1 MSTNFKPESDYR
13 LIHATAQDTL
23 DFTGD
28 AFQRGSKMVID
39 ATGYGHA
46 PDMQTDNALQVDPRS
61 ISDDVI
67 DHRIVKGRI
76 VVIKLRRECNDP
88 KAVLAQLVKHPGL
101 ASAKIV
107 VAVSDDIDIHDSVSL
122 IWGIFTRFDC
132 AMDTMF
138 ANQRF
143 AGLVPV
149 YEGVMGIDATWKRGY
164 PEPLRMDPD
173 IVRRVDDR
181 WQQYWK

>member
-1 MSTNFKPESDYR
+1 MLVSSDVDPSDPCAVASAVSTNFKPESDYR

-61 ISDDVI
+61 ISDDIV

-76 VVIKLRRECNDP
+76 VAIKLRRECNDP

-107 VAVSDDIDIHDSVSL
+107 VAVS
-122 IWGIFTRFDC
+122 G
-132 AMDTMF
+132 
-138 ANQRF
+138 
-143 AGLVPV
+143 
-149 YEGVMGIDATWKRGY
+149 
-164 PEPLRMDPD
+164 
-173 IVRRVDDR
+173 
-181 WQQYWK
+181 